1 MRRESVEMTWG
12 ELMAALATIGIVTF
26 LLLM

>member
-1 MRRESVEMTWG
+1 MQRESGEMTWG